1 MLLYRDS
8 YIGPLLATSTIDQS
22 HTKDLT
28 SDLWTPHT
36 YSSLL
41 FQNIKVLIKN
51 AKVTLNV
58 DLLIIEHGWIGVD
71 EFNDLPDIGK
81 ILAILICPARIG

>member
-1 MLLYRDS
+1 MFKCFPTQKS
-8 YIGPLLATSTIDQS
+8 KNSPGEENEVPLVYLAF
-22 HTKDLT
+22 HAEG
-28 SDLWTPHT
+28 
-36 YSSLL
+36 
-41 FQNIKVLIKN
+41 KN

-81 ILAILICPARIG
+81 ILAILICPVQI